1 MREREGKEPKTAN
14 REAPMRGSVI
24 LSILVCYQLFL
35 SCHLQGPKWSEQVE
49 TQRHGDQAV
58 PNVPPSALEPKP
70 RFLSFLFP
78 LSLSIPPLPR
88 APVSGASQAP
98 SDTRIRLQG
107 NTTDSLSAPSWEG
120 THRAS
125 GVDHKSRPLTR
136 TSLSCEFPG
145 DSTSRKCFQFSFDA
159 SVRPSLLGKNKTQ
172 SLWSSSPLKPT
183 QTASLW
189 RRKPGW
195 PQEFPG
201 PPRHRNGGSRW
212 LSSSPVGVTES
223 LARTSAEL
231 SVRAGLGQVTES
243 NTPYSVLRGET
254 WVSFMEFRKR
264 DAEKS
269 EFLPERRAHTRV
281 PSAWQTE

>member
-1 MREREGKEPKTAN
+1 MDKVGTSFAQERKEERKREREGRREGRRKERKRNKERKEERMREREGKEPKTAN

-70 RFLSFLFP
+70 RFLSFFFP
-78 LSLSIPPLPR
+78 LSLSIPPPPR
-88 APVSGASQAP
+88 APVSGASQTP

-145 DSTSRKCFQFSFDA
+145 DSTSRKRFQFSFDA
-159 SVRPSLLGKNKTQ
+159 SVRPSLLGENKTQ

-183 QTASLW
+183 QTASL
-189 RRKPGW
+189 
-195 PQEFPG
+195 
-201 PPRHRNGGSRW
+201 
-212 LSSSPVGVTES
+212 
-223 LARTSAEL
+223 
-231 SVRAGLGQVTES
+231 
-243 NTPYSVLRGET
+243 
-254 WVSFMEFRKR
+254 
-264 DAEKS
+264 
-269 EFLPERRAHTRV
+269 
-281 PSAWQTE
+281 